1 MKKIISIGQRGGI
14 TADKVEA
21 NNLTQNNQQSWVK
34 ENWITLVVTGIISAV
49 IASIIIKY
57 IYG

>member
-1 MKKIISIGQRGGI
+1 MDYLYGQRGGI

-34 ENWITLVVTGIISAV
+34 EKWITLVVTGIISAV